1 MVSTH
6 SSVLGFSDLAP
17 DLAPAPKSTSGP
29 QYTEKQVTRP
39 WPTGHWSLTSMCD
52 TSVSTAWYTGR
63 SASPVLAMRIFSTR
77 FASATSSTTA
87 TSSMSPARLDGL
99 SSSAAD
105 DTARLSSASTSSSY
119 TPDAA
124 RLPLPFP
131 LVLCSEILSPLNRK
145 IFGGLS
151 SFSSSLSALSTASS
165 GNATALLM
173 VMDRL
178 HAGEQRS
185 PQNLECRRTGP
196 AAKPPFRVA
205 CDVDACRANARVAL
219 ARTACDV
226 AARQARSPA
235 GVVEPASMV
244 EKFVVVFLKTVCAT
258 LRRSWLSIPRRGDR
272 T

>member
-1 MVSTH
+1 MFWSGLARAEVGGS
-6 SSVLGFSDLAP
+6 GGRFGAISDAP
-17 DLAPAPKSTSGP
+17 
-29 QYTEKQVTRP
+29 
-39 WPTGHWSLTSMCD
+39 
-52 TSVSTAWYTGR
+52 
-63 SASPVLAMRIFSTR
+63 
-77 FASATSSTTA
+77 
-87 TSSMSPARLDGL
+87 
-99 SSSAAD
+99 
-105 DTARLSSASTSSSY
+105 
-119 TPDAA
+119 PDAA

-205 CDVDACRANARVAL
+205 CDVDACDVDACRANARVAL

>member
-1 MVSTH
+1 MVR
-6 SSVLGFSDLAP
+6 VGAREGWLGGSGGAGWAISDAP
-17 DLAPAPKSTSGP
+17 
-29 QYTEKQVTRP
+29 
-39 WPTGHWSLTSMCD
+39 
-52 TSVSTAWYTGR
+52 
-63 SASPVLAMRIFSTR
+63 
-77 FASATSSTTA
+77 
-87 TSSMSPARLDGL
+87 
-99 SSSAAD
+99 
-105 DTARLSSASTSSSY
+105 
-119 TPDAA
+119 PDAA

-165 GNATALLM
+165 GNATALLTDI
-173 VMDRL
+173 DRL

-219 ARTACDV
+219 ARTASDV